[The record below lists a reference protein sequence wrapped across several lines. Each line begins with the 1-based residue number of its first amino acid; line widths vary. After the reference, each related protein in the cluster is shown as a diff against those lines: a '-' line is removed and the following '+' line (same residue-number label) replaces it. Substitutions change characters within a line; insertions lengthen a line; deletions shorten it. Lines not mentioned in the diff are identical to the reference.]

1 MVYTIRGS
9 ICITIV
15 SAWVYFFEKKFSRA
29 EGCAEDSTFSWILRA
44 KFISLLVFL
53 FRGRNRFRGVAS
65 RVGGIF
71 QTRAPLSL
79 SLVDG

>member
-1 MVYTIRGS
+1 MVYTTRGMCS
-9 ICITIV
+9 IYKSFRV
-15 SAWVYFFEKKFSRA
+15 SVFFEKKFSRA

-65 RVGGIF
+65 RVGGKF
-71 QTRAPLSL
+71 QTLFRLSR
-79 SLVDG
+79 